1 MSLNQVTIAKTFSVA
16 NFEGKLENK
25 NRFTFLYNDSKK

>member
-1 MSLNQVTIAKTFSVA
+1 MSLNQLTIAKTFSVA

-25 NRFTFLYNDSKK
+25 NRLIFLYNASKK

>member
-1 MSLNQVTIAKTFSVA
+1 MSLNQLTIAKNFSVA

-25 NRFTFLYNDSKK
+25 NPFTLRYNDSKK